1 MTTKFHKIFGGAAL
15 CLAAIPMVLAPIA
28 PAFAQAS
35 GELNVLSIGRGKQI
49 NLPEAVTDVFIANP
63 AVADVD
69 VKSPRQ
75 LYIFGKGQGE
85 TTLYATN
92 AQGRTIYQTTI
103 RVGGNIDSIDQML
116 SLTMPDARISV
127 STMNG
132 IVLLTGTVQN
142 PTDAAEA
149 EDLVQTFV
157 GKDTKVVSRLKVATP
172 LQVNLR
178 VRFAEVNRNLSKEIS
193 SNLATRDTT
202 GGFQLGAIRGRAG
215 AVTASPASTAGLP
228 VLDASSLYGL
238 PAGTISLPF
247 DPVRGQFVGGG
258 TDFTYKAKDPASMV
272 TMAASLFGLDVGAA
286 FDLTEKMGLTVML
299 AEPNL
304 TVSSGSTGE
313 FLAGGEIPVPVP
325 SGNNG
330 QITIEYK
337 QYGVA
342 LQYTP
347 TVLANGRISLRLRP
361 EVSELDYTN
370 TITLNG
376 SVIPGLKTRRV
387 ETTVELGSGQ
397 SFMIAGLLNNSS
409 ASQID
414 KIPGAGDIPILGNL
428 FKSNQ
433 WRRNETELVI
443 VVTPYLVQPVSDS
456 EIKLPTDG
464 YKSATDIDRLLLN
477 RNSDGESGG
486 ERPMPRA
493 ESSVSYTPA
502 TPGFLGAGQA
512 APAYPPAKSEKPK
525 KAKKQKQAKG
535 GQKSTPGFSYE

>member
-1 MTTKFHKIFGGAAL
+1 MNIKFRTLSGVAAATL
-15 CLAAIPMVLAPIA
+15 TILPAGVMMLAPVS
-28 PAFAQAS
+28 PVMAQSS
-35 GELNVLSIGRGKQI
+35 GEVTVLSIGRGQQI

-75 LYIFGKGQGE
+75 LYIFGTGQGE
-85 TTLYATN
+85 TTVYATN
-92 AQGRTIYQTTI
+92 AQGRTVYKATI

-116 SLTMPDARISV
+116 AITMPESKISV

-142 PTDAAEA
+142 PNDAAEA

-157 GKDTKVVSRLKVATP
+157 GKDTKVVSRLKIATP

-178 VRFAEVNRNLSKEIS
+178 VRFAEVNRTLAKEIG
-193 SNLATRDTT
+193 SNLATRDQSS
-202 GGFQLGAIRGRAG
+202 GFQFGAVRGRNG
-215 AVTASPASTAGLP
+215 AVGISDYDTTGLP

-247 DPVRGQFVGGG
+247 DPVKGQFVGGG
-258 TDFTYKAKDPASMV
+258 SEFKFNPSNPASMI

-286 FDLTEKMGLTVML
+286 FDLTERMGLTVML

-313 FLAGGEIPVPVP
+313 FLAGGEIPIPI
-325 SGNNG
+325 SQGLG
-330 QITIEYK
+330 QVTVEYK
-337 QYGVA
+337 PYGVS
-342 LQYTP
+342 LEYTP

-361 EVSELDYTN
+361 EVSDISTVN
-370 TITLNG
+370 SVVVNGFSVPGIT
-376 SVIPGLKTRRV
+376 TRRV

-397 SFMIAGLLNNSS
+397 SFMIAGLLSNSS
-409 ASQID
+409 TSVID

-443 VVTPYLVQPVSDS
+443 IVTPYLVQPVSDGS
-456 EIKLPTDG
+456 IKLPTDG
-464 YKSATDIDRLLLN
+464 YNAPSDIDRLLFN
-477 RNSDGESGG
+477 RNSDGDSGG
-486 ERPMPRA
+486 SRPLPRA
-493 ESSVSYTPA
+493 ENNVSYTPA
-502 TPGFLGAGQA
+502 TPGFIGAA
-512 APAYPPAKSEKPK
+512 NAPAPAPAPAAKGKAPKKKKETKAKS
-525 KAKKQKQAKG
+525 A
-535 GQKSTPGFSYE
+535 PGFSF

>member
-1 MTTKFHKIFGGAAL
+1 MNIKFRTLSGVAAATL
-15 CLAAIPMVLAPIA
+15 TILPAGVMMLAPVS
-28 PAFAQAS
+28 PAVAQS
-35 GELNVLSIGRGKQI
+35 TGQVTVLSIGRGQQI

-75 LYIFGKGQGE
+75 LYIFGTGQGE
-85 TTLYATN
+85 TTVYATN
-92 AQGRTIYQTTI
+92 AQGRTVYTATI

-116 SLTMPDARISV
+116 AITMPESKISV

-157 GKDTKVVSRLKVATP
+157 GKDTKVVSRLKIATP

-178 VRFAEVNRNLSKEIS
+178 VRFAEVNRTLAKEIS
-193 SNLATRDTT
+193 SNLATRDQSSGFQFGAVRGRSGAVGITDYDTT
-202 GGFQLGAIRGRAG
+202 G
-215 AVTASPASTAGLP
+215 LP
-228 VLDASSLYGL
+228 ILDASSLYGL

-247 DPVRGQFVGGG
+247 DPVKGQFVGGG
-258 TDFTYKAKDPASMV
+258 SEFKFNPSNPASMIS
-272 TMAASLFGLDVGAA
+272 MAASLFGLDVGAA
-286 FDLTEKMGLTVML
+286 FDLSEKMGLTVML

-313 FLAGGEIPVPVP
+313 FLAGGEIPIPV
-325 SGNNG
+325 SQG
-330 QITIEYK
+330 QGQVTVEYK
-337 QYGVA
+337 PYGVS
-342 LQYTP
+342 LEYTP

-361 EVSELDYTN
+361 EVSDISN
-370 TITLNG
+370 INGVVVNGFSVPGIT
-376 SVIPGLKTRRV
+376 TRRV

-397 SFMIAGLLNNSS
+397 SFMIAGLLSNSS
-409 ASQID
+409 TSVID

-443 VVTPYLVQPVSDS
+443 IVTPYLVQPVSDGS
-456 EIKLPTDG
+456 IKLPTDG
-464 YKSATDIDRLLLN
+464 YNAPSDIDRLLFN
-477 RNSDGESGG
+477 RNSDGDSGG
-486 ERPMPRA
+486 SRPMPRA
-493 ESSVSYTPA
+493 ETNVSYTPA
-502 TPGFLGAGQA
+502 TPGFIGAA
-512 APAYPPAKSEKPK
+512 NAPAPTPAAKGKAPKKKKDTKAKS
-525 KAKKQKQAKG
+525 G
-535 GQKSTPGFSYE
+535 PGFSF

>member
-1 MTTKFHKIFGGAAL
+1 MNIKFRTLTGVAAASL
-15 CLAAIPMVLAPIA
+15 TILPAGVMMLAPIS
-28 PAFAQAS
+28 PLVAQSS
-35 GELNVLSIGRGKQI
+35 GEVTVLSIGRGQQI
-49 NLPEAVTDVFIANP
+49 NLPEPITDVFIANP

-75 LYIFGKGQGE
+75 LYIFGTGQGE
-85 TTLYATN
+85 TTIYATN
-92 AQGRTIYQTTI
+92 AQGRTVYSATI

-116 SLTMPDARISV
+116 AITMPEAKISV

-142 PTDAAEA
+142 PSDAAEA
-149 EDLVQTFV
+149 EELVQTFV
-157 GKDTKVVSRLKVATP
+157 GKDTKVVSRLKIATP

-178 VRFAEVNRNLSKEIS
+178 VRFAEVNRTLAKEIG
-193 SNLATRDTT
+193 SNLATRDQS
-202 GGFQLGAIRGRAG
+202 GGFQFGAIRGRNG
-215 AVTASPASTAGLP
+215 AVTLSDADLSKLP

-247 DPVRGQFVGGG
+247 DPVKGQFVGGG
-258 TDFTYKAKDPASMV
+258 TDYKFTPSNPASMI

-313 FLAGGEIPVPVP
+313 FLAGGEIPIPI
-325 SGNNG
+325 SQGLG
-330 QITIEYK
+330 QVSVEYK
-337 QYGVA
+337 PYGVS

-361 EVSELDYTN
+361 EVSDISTN
-370 TITLNG
+370 TAVVVNGYSVPGIT
-376 SVIPGLKTRRV
+376 TRRV

-397 SFMIAGLLNNSS
+397 SFMIAGLLSNSS
-409 ASQID
+409 ASLVD
-414 KIPGAGDIPILGNL
+414 KIPGAGDIPIVGNL

-443 VVTPYLVQPVSDS
+443 IVTPYLVNPVSDS

-464 YKSATDIDRLLLN
+464 YQSPTDIDRLIFN
-477 RNSDGESGG
+477 RNSGGKSGG
-486 ERPMPRA
+486 SRPMPRA
-493 ESSVSYTPA
+493 ENSVSYTPA
-502 TPGFLGAGQA
+502 SPGFMGADN
-512 APAYPPAKSEKPK
+512 APAPAPAPAAKAPK
-525 KAKKQKQAKG
+525 KKKEAKG
-535 GQKSTPGFSYE
+535 KTAPGFSF

>member
-477 RNSDGESGG
+477 RNSNGESGG

-493 ESSVSYTPA
+493 ENSVNYTPA

-512 APAYPPAKSEKPK
+512 ASAYPPAKSEKPK

-535 GQKSTPGFSYE
+535 GKTTPGFSYE

>member
-1 MTTKFHKIFGGAAL
+1 MHIKFRTLTGVAAATLTILPACVMMLTPVSPVVAQTT
-15 CLAAIPMVLAPIA
+15 
-28 PAFAQAS
+28 

-49 NLPEAVTDVFIANP
+49 NLPEDVTDVFIANP

-92 AQGRTIYQTTI
+92 KAGRTVYSTTI

-116 SLTMPDARISV
+116 SITMPESQISV

-157 GKDTKVVSRLKVATP
+157 GKETKVVSRLKIATP

-178 VRFAEVNRNLSKEIS
+178 VRFAEVNRTLAKEIGT
-193 SNLATRDTT
+193 NLATRDQSS
-202 GGFQLGAIRGRAG
+202 GFQFGAIRGRNG
-215 AVTASPASTAGLP
+215 AVGISDYDVTGLP
-228 VLDASSLYGL
+228 VLDASSVYGL

-247 DPVRGQFVGGG
+247 DPVKGQFVGGG
-258 TDFTYKAKDPASMV
+258 SQYKFTPSNPASMI

-286 FDLTEKMGLTVML
+286 FDMTEKMGLTVML

-304 TVSSGSTGE
+304 TVSSGASGE
-313 FLAGGEIPVPVP
+313 FLAGGEIPIPV
-325 SGNNG
+325 SQG
-330 QITIEYK
+330 QGQVTVEYK
-337 QYGVA
+337 PYGVS

-347 TVLANGRISLRLRP
+347 TVLSNGRISLRLRP
-361 EVSELDYTN
+361 EVSDISTVN
-370 TITLNG
+370 AVSINGFSVPGIT
-376 SVIPGLKTRRV
+376 TRRV

-397 SFMIAGLLNNSS
+397 SFMIAGLLSNSS
-409 ASQID
+409 TSLID
-414 KIPGAGDIPILGNL
+414 KIPGAGDIPVLGNL

-443 VVTPYLVQPVSDS
+443 IVTPYLVHPVSDS

-464 YKSATDIDRLLLN
+464 FNAPSDMERLLFN
-477 RNSDGESGG
+477 RNSSGNSGET
-486 ERPMPRA
+486 RPLPHA
-493 ESSVSYTPA
+493 QNSVSYTPA
-502 TPGFLGAGQA
+502 TPGFMEAA
-512 APAYPPAKSEKPK
+512 NAPAPAPAAKGKAP
-525 KAKKQKQAKG
+525 KAKKETKG
-535 GQKSTPGFSYE
+535 KSSPGFSFE